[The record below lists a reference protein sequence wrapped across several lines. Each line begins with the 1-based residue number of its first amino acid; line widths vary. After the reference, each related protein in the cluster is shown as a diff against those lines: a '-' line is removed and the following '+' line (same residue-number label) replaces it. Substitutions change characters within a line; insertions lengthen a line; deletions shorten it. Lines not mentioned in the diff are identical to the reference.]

1 MSNWLD
7 AFPLASDEDMKRE
20 NDANMEFLNQYPEV
34 NDDLELE
41 RQYKKNLQ
49 SKMQSDAAAAA
60 VRGTI
65 GSKFKLSPAG
75 PLVDDSGNDA
85 ETFKKLREKYPEVDP
100 AETAK
105 LAIKTQYYSRLAAT
119 LAGDFETDGESGS
132 PDQASVR
139 HKFRN
144 DSPGAADRSAELF
157 RDSVRSIPPE
167 DRDLFLRVMQGYM
180 GEREIPERS
189 FGGKAAERLKRGEYG
204 VGKNIANALVT
215 HFGND
220 QQVDDHTFE
229 SQIDAIRRGADPATS
244 SNLVARGALAA
255 TEMVPALGA
264 SAIAGAATKAGSA
277 AIGLKGAVASIASGS
292 GPFAF
297 WYSQTQPSVYNDL
310 REAGIDKG
318 IADNVSKAASIPIA
332 LIEQLQTKQLAP
344 EVAEAARRAAMQSLG
359 RFLKS
364 QAGSALKTYG
374 MELGEE
380 GLQAGLEV
388 ASKAVAD
395 YLDENNPEINWRE
408 ELKNKAAELGEAA
421 VALPFL
427 LGPGKAIETVSGV
440 SEIRARDRAR
450 QWRQS
455 IADFDEAMKRGIQ
468 TGERIEPRS
477 ESQLRDEVE
486 MAKSAAMS
494 ENQPVAPTAEPEGQ
508 RGPGY
513 NEITPALEDEERQ
526 LYKEFY
532 GSPEAAYWW
541 ARQNPEAAAKLAESK
556 TYRPTDFTSIDPE
569 LPVIDGEG
577 DAELR
582 RQFRDTV
589 RDYVRNQR
597 GSMLDEADANDGTT
611 SLRGWQRLPEGTTP
625 PDHPSLEVQ
634 RTPVGTFVRLK
645 PRPQGGQDAQAPA
658 EATPPTGTQQEGAPL
673 PTEQGSGNAGGEI
686 IVNDNFRPES
696 PVAQSTPPAS
706 GGVQSGAASPSLEPE
721 LTQKQVRDGTASA
734 VLARPGARI
743 APLRAQ
749 AEPVLDLD
757 RNETGW
763 TSIRYDNGMLLIHPT
778 EDRVVKFE
786 ASDPRSGTELMRQ
799 FAEAQAFAI
808 DNPVQAPKPEP
819 KKLGQKSKPQPPQA
833 DQAVRQGEVGMM
845 LSPGEVVKTS
855 SGRTTTPFPSFDTST
870 NRKTVNSIAKVDAWL
885 RENAIEEAK
894 SRNDKF
900 NVTSFSA
907 SDPKRLT
914 QAEKDSFEQYL
925 FGEQP
930 PVPRPLLKPLVTPS
944 APPVEVPGQQPSTP
958 STEDSTNGQEETD
971 AQGQAQAG
979 QTLLGSS
986 EPGAGETPAPANA
999 PKGLGKPD
1007 YGTAQQP
1014 NRVQLGKHFAQ
1025 QLGQGKAYKSIKEA
1039 RAEAEKLV
1047 GGKIEDGTK
1056 AIKDVDEGVEYGV
1069 VMAARSI
1076 VNRAPIKKLSR
1087 EQVYDQ
1093 LVDLYQRQPRLSTRT
1108 TTSKNDQAFST
1119 PAPLAYLA
1127 GKMIDTN
1134 PTHTLYDSSAG
1145 NGMLL
1150 ITGGM
1155 ANTYANEINPDRA
1168 AVLRDQG
1175 FRSVNEGD
1183 GTQYSPPEKV
1193 DRIIINPPFGTVD
1206 DGAKSWNIDGFETNQ
1221 VDHAIVMHTLKSL
1234 KDDGKA
1240 VLIIGSKGLNVT
1252 NPTDRAE
1259 AYLRGKNKA
1268 FFSTLYD
1275 KYNVTDHFTVDGDLY
1290 AKQGASFPI
1299 DVIVIDGVGKSN
1311 RPLPWNVNG
1320 GGVTKL
1326 YDTWEGLKDAKLTKR
1341 IGQKPDVGST
1351 GGAVSGDSD
1360 QGTGTGNNLGSIPSG
1375 PASSAGQDGKQGGGR
1390 GMGQDVGGSDGQSAP
1405 VDAENTGST
1414 PERERVPGNAD
1425 GQRDQPGDV
1434 SDQSGSGRGSTTG
1447 STGEGGRDG
1456 EPGDVSEDELGPL
1469 DPNNIKLDIDKLSE
1483 QQRIDLMMWQQGLGP
1498 QPTWLRA
1505 KKSPKK
1511 LGEKVDPKKKYAGTA
1526 KRVDLDFIASQRK
1539 QEKEEGKP
1547 KDKPENKSDT
1557 QGKIDQ
1563 TKKEIEDLFKQL
1575 GDLTDGTTLNS
1586 GVNPQAMA
1594 IAIKLIGKLTQLG
1607 YYQFK
1612 NLVEQGVKAI
1622 GREKMILLGPSLEK
1636 AWDGLRKIDSSGK
1649 MDASTSVAEMLAEK
1663 QPEKKDAP
1671 QPPQGD
1677 VADQDGNEFQTP
1689 NKPRSKGTS
1698 VGTLVP
1704 KNHAYA
1710 YAKALDSVEDRYGDI
1725 DEFVARELGRTA
1737 DAKFFDN
1744 FSAEQIDALAL
1755 AIANHKDGNGFIIGD
1770 QTGVGKG
1777 RIVAAMI
1784 VYAQRQGV
1792 VPVFVTEKPN
1802 LFVDMIRDL
1811 TDIGANEGQSFNPL
1825 ITNDT
1830 TGDGTLQVT
1839 DRNGDVVRTF
1849 SQKPAKSIDA
1859 LNSAIRNFES
1869 GKGFVA
1875 DVESGRGKNKTT
1887 RQVRYD
1893 AVFTTYS
1900 QLTTVKGNETD
1911 RRAAIARLARNSYM
1925 ILDESHTAGG
1935 TEDSQQGNQQGPAKL
1950 ADYMRQVLANA
1961 PAAFFSSATFAKR
1974 PQVMDLYAKAFGPGV
1989 LARFPRLAETI
2000 ARGGVPLQQ
2009 VISEML
2015 AEAGVYMRREKSF
2028 EGIDF
2033 GTQEVKVD
2041 MKIADEAGSVFSAI
2055 TEFDRVKQLAVETIR
2070 TNVVSAGGGIGQNA
2084 AASQA
2089 GVDSTEF
2096 ASVMHNIIDQQLIAL
2111 KADQVAEE
2119 AIATWKSGEVP
2130 VIAIDNTMEGLL
2142 DEWAAANNATDGDK
2156 IDYEFS
2162 ATMHRYLEKVRTLTI
2177 KPDRNDED
2185 TWYQHYMTDEELGPT
2200 ALAVYNSTKALI
2212 ERFARHNLT
2221 ASPIDAIRS
2230 KLKDAGMR
2238 VAEVTGR
2245 KNAIEYRGGK
2255 AYLSKRPDDE
2265 IGTKGKIA
2273 TVLKVNRGELDAVIL
2288 NRSGAVGLSIH
2299 ASQKNPPAGQRRRR
2313 MIIAQPA
2320 KNIDEFM
2327 QMLGRI
2333 NRTGQ
2338 LADRLP
2344 HYTLLL
2350 SDAPAETRPAAVLV
2364 KKLASLSANVTGKSK
2379 GIVQFDAPDIIN
2391 QVGDALVAQYIGVDN
2406 PDLNAAMGFPVA
2418 VNNSGGVIPSSVPG
2432 SARKVTG
2439 RMPMMS
2445 TEIQKQFWSDL
2456 TTLFEQ
2462 RIEELDAL
2470 GTNPLTAKTL
2480 DLQAI
2485 TEDQFPVF
2493 DGDAGSSNPFMQPAS
2508 LERVSAK
2515 VQGKSFSSDEVVGL
2529 IQGVTG
2535 SKSTD
2540 PQQLK
2545 YAGERWAD
2553 STLAEWSDAMR
2564 EYVDGKINGA
2574 RSDAERDRFRQTFAD
2589 QFNAVSSVFETYPPG
2604 TPVKV
2609 KTMDGEM
2616 QGVVTGIRR
2625 KGKSPNPMAPSTIA
2639 VDVAIAD
2646 ATRKITPVVSGIRG
2660 QNSPIRVD
2668 DEHGLDE
2675 AIRQFD
2681 EAQTSS
2687 REIRYIGTGNLLG
2700 AFDQLDRSKGRVVFY
2715 TNRDGVSRRGIL
2727 MPKTFNVDQWEAQ
2740 RQVNFESG
2748 EQVFEY
2754 IKRTGNTVLSP
2765 DKVVAVVRLGDGR
2778 LKFTAP
2784 NGKAVGG
2791 KYYLDKPMTAAAG
2804 VDWIKQSGPWTLTV
2818 PAGKE
2823 VATLDRL
2830 LQLTTL
2836 GTAQDKDVAQ
2846 QVIADRPA
2854 PKKSDRD
2861 AMSIADDEVSVPS
2874 DVRQAMKQVANGGR
2888 LYFDNGWELSKVR
2901 INGKNYFEL
2910 TGFAKDDQNA
2920 IGLAGFVAKKVGLAN
2935 RWFLPEGD
2943 KALPTLQKA
2952 MESHGVDSTRQGNPT
2967 KQTVD
2972 NEARKAGDEKDG
2984 IAAADIIKTWERLFD
2999 IKIAVG
3005 GFRDRAAGIYKRLS
3019 EIVRVKEPYV
3029 VNLAV
3034 ASHEIAHHID
3044 KQLKLREMF
3053 SKLKIDN
3060 PQRVELEGLDYE
3072 PKGRA
3077 EEGWA
3082 EFLRHYIT
3090 EGDTE
3095 QIAPHLHKWFEAGF
3109 RIKHPGVYAKI
3120 KEARDHATKYADQSI
3135 LQRVRSAVGRPGDD
3149 LEFAE
3154 RFKRDMNRWGN
3165 RVSRDWVDRFSAI
3178 RKAVESAKE
3187 RGYDTSNQATPYEL
3201 IMAHDMTD
3209 RAKAAAAVEDG
3220 VTSIR
3225 DGRKLGEGLS
3235 QLGKL
3240 VKNDEEYNEA
3250 VAYGWAKQTLFMAD
3264 KRSAYN
3270 SGFPGGVKA
3279 AKEWVEYVKSQPDKF
3294 KRYDQM
3300 MVGLAEFNNSL
3311 IEMLVDAGALSRA
3324 DADSMLDEY
3333 GDNYFPLH
3341 RAHSD
3346 PMQTGGGQRYVNLP
3360 KAVKG
3365 RSSKGSDRPIL
3376 DPFDA
3381 TIARAIHFY
3390 GRAAKARVANSLAD
3404 MLDPL
3409 RGGVEGMGGLMD
3421 RIDPDVKP
3429 EVGFVEEIL
3438 STLVKEGFVNED
3450 DARAWRIAKKII
3462 AGENVQQGE
3471 LKWFAERHGLPT
3483 NAKASDME
3491 LAAQT
3496 EPDITTQ
3503 IKLWRQDL
3511 TPRQDRAT
3519 VIIPDAQGNPVMY
3532 QLDRFL
3538 YDTVMGMDEIQH
3550 SAWTSIF
3557 RSSAKVM
3564 KAGATGVSS
3573 AFGVRNLIRDYIG
3586 FQGLAQVEGLDTL
3599 GKPIEMLPRYVA
3611 YKAREMAGLPT
3622 NDALIREFEEL
3633 GGELYSPL
3641 GADIASRQRFRKK
3654 LLGQRS
3660 ELSAGS
3666 VKDAGL
3672 GMVEGLQDLIAASD
3686 VPPRLAAMEQEIR
3699 NHGYEARDGRW
3710 YNLNTRH
3717 FVDRLPE
3724 HVRIRGINAAAEAT
3738 VNFKR
3743 MGRVGRV
3750 VNAYSAYFNA
3760 TIQGSYR
3767 EWQQI
3772 KTLPSILSKGESGSK
3787 ARKNAVSLA
3796 EKNAA
3801 RYLVYL
3807 AAQAAVGAAYWALR
3821 HDDDDYR
3828 EEESYVR
3835 RDNWTWGTGGRT
3847 YVTVPKPR
3855 DFGGYVATL
3864 VEQALDGY
3872 YHGER
3877 GSAKKEAMEAT
3888 ADHLVGRLPGVGGGF
3903 FRGLAEAAVDWDYF
3917 RGRSIEPSYTKDEP
3931 KTHRETA
3938 YTSAMASYL
3947 GKITGRVPAIGL
3959 SPAQLDHIMN
3969 QSTGGM
3975 YRRLSRTIENVADGK
3990 LSWRDI
3996 PGVSGIFVN
4005 RLYTQSV
4012 DDFYTEAEATQME
4025 SKYKKLYGEVD
4036 TKLEARKNVLN
4047 DYKSLMTE
4055 IRAAEDK
4062 DGRGRR
4068 TFEYEPYLVGLARE
4082 ALNRPAL
4089 PSSPDP
4095 FTAGDVPA
4103 PLRKVLVEFAERRA
4117 KSAILS
4123 SGYPEKAR
4131 EGKTY
4136 EQTVKEWEAARSADE
4151 QWLKDHKDSPIVKQA
4166 LEDLRGSKQ
4175 LRDLLHRRR
4184 PTWDTTRETYV
4195 DHQREMQRWMDQ
4207 VNNATRWLG
4216 DAK

>member
-1 MSNWLD
+1 MRDQLD
-7 AFPLASDEDMKRE
+7 FVGNTNSRLPWE
-20 NDANMEFLNQYPEV
+20 NDPIVEDEKPWESDKEASPSDMLDEFDRQKEMRRNVESVNKDGTVLRNIKTGVQQGLNELGALAERVTGPV
-34 NDDLELE
+34 NDAIQRWYTGEEPSDPQGMFSPEARHDNTAYLE
-41 RQYKKNLQ
+41 RVAQEADRQGGSPTLGKGIRSAASSTTQ
-49 SKMQSDAAAAA
+49 MAGAAALAPGSSVAMIGLPAA
-60 VRGTI
+60 ITAESSYADARKQGM
-65 GSKFKLSPAG
+65 SQW
-75 PLVDDSGNDA
+75 DS
-85 ETFKKLREKYPEVDP
+85 
-100 AETAK
+100 
-105 LAIKTQYYSRLAAT
+105 I
-119 LAGDFETDGESGS
+119 
-132 PDQASVR
+132 
-139 HKFRN
+139 
-144 DSPGAADRSAELF
+144 
-157 RDSVRSIPPE
+157 
-167 DRDLFLRVMQGYM
+167 
-180 GEREIPERS
+180 
-189 FGGKAAERLKRGEYG
+189 EYG
-204 VGKNIANALVT
+204 VVQGTIEGGLTALFQKFAPGVEGIFLGKQAIGQGIKDALK
-215 HFGND
+215 
-220 QQVDDHTFE
+220 
-229 SQIDAIRRGADPATS
+229 
-244 SNLVARGALAA
+244 
-255 TEMVPALGA
+255 
-264 SAIAGAATKAGSA
+264 IAGKST
-277 AIGLKGAVASIASGS
+277 V
-292 GPFAF
+292 
-297 WYSQTQPSVYNDL
+297 DEL
-310 REAGIDKG
+310 RE
-318 IADNVSKAASIPIA
+318 
-332 LIEQLQTKQLAP
+332 
-344 EVAEAARRAAMQSLG
+344 EVAVSLAQQIPAKLYGLDPNATDPQKLYETVKDTVVATLLMSGAANTPGVAVG
-359 RFLKS
+359 
-364 QAGSALKTYG
+364 
-374 MELGEE
+374 
-380 GLQAGLEV
+380 GLQSA
-388 ASKAVAD
+388 
-395 YLDENNPEINWRE
+395 
-408 ELKNKAAELGEAA
+408 
-421 VALPFL
+421 
-427 LGPGKAIETVSGV
+427 
-440 SEIRARDRAR
+440 DRAVNR
-450 QWRQS
+450 ASEWIQS
-455 IADFDEAMKRGIQ
+455 RRDASTGQQRIADFDEAMKRGREQ
-468 TGERIEPRS
+468 GETVAPSQNSVAKS
-477 ESQLRDEVE
+477 ESQIRDEAE

-494 ENQPVAPTAEPEGQ
+494 SNQPIMEGPEQ
-508 RGPGY
+508 QGP
-513 NEITPALEDEERQ
+513 PADYEKLAGNAQDEERK
-526 LYKEFY
+526 LYTDFY
-532 GSPEAAYWW
+532 SSPEAAYWW
-541 ARQNPEAAAKLAESK
+541 ARQNPEAAAKLADSK
-556 TYRPTDFTSIDPE
+556 TYRPKDFTNADPE
-569 LPVIDGEG
+569 LPILDGEG
-577 DAELR
+577 AADIR
-582 RQFRDTV
+582 RQFRDNV
-589 RDYVRNQR
+589 REFVQNNR
-597 GSMLDEADANDGTT
+597 GAMLDEADANADST

-625 PDHPSLEVQ
+625 PEHPSLEVQ

-645 PRPQGGQDAQAPA
+645 PRTQGVQDAQAA
-658 EATPPTGTQQEGAPL
+658 SEEAPPTGTQQEGTPL
-673 PTEQGSGNAGGEI
+673 PTEQGGGNAGGDI
-686 IVNDNFRPES
+686 RVDANFRPES
-696 PVAQSTPPAS
+696 PVAQSQQPAGGAAQGGVTAPAS
-706 GGVQSGAASPSLEPE
+706 AAPRETAPE
-721 LTQKQVRDGTASA
+721 VVRDGT
-734 VLARPGARI
+734 I
-743 APLRAQ
+743 AKVIGKDKAMIEPLREQAQ
-749 AEPVLDLD
+749 PITDLD

-763 TSIRYDNGMLLIHPT
+763 LGLRYDNGMLLIHPT
-778 EDRVVKFE
+778 EDRVVRFE
-786 ASDPRSGTELMRQ
+786 ASDPSSGTELIRQ
-799 FAEAQAFAI
+799 IQEAQAFAI
-808 DNPVQAPKPEP
+808 DNPVAPAPPEP
-819 KKLGQKSKPQPPQA
+819 PKSIGKKTEPKNEALPRAVRFKTESGSDYVVDGDKTTRTKAARLGHDDSGLKNQSSRTVYVSPEVASKLGDLFLTQGPPSEKRTKITGFYTDPKTNEQ
-833 DQAVRQGEVGMM
+833 QVIVESWRGNGYSQQSVQRFPFTTEPEVGKHPFEIWNNEDGSMR
-845 LSPGEVVKTS
+845 SVHPGSKIVSVDRS
-855 SGRTTTPFPSFDTST
+855 SQ
-870 NRKTVNSIAKVDAWL
+870 K
-885 RENAIEEAK
+885 
-894 SRNDKF
+894 
-900 NVTSFSA
+900 
-907 SDPKRLT
+907 
-914 QAEKDSFEQYL
+914 
-925 FGEQP
+925 
-930 PVPRPLLKPLVTPS
+930 PS
-944 APPVEVPGQQPSTP
+944 APPVEVPGQQPVTP

-986 EPGAGETPAPANA
+986 EPGAGETPAPATA

-1014 NRVQLGKHFAQ
+1014 NRVQLGKHFAH
-1025 QLGQGKAYKSIKEA
+1025 QLGQGKQYKSIKEA
-1039 RAEAEKLV
+1039 RAEAERLV
-1047 GGKIEDGTK
+1047 GGKLEDGTK
-1056 AIKDVDEGVEYGV
+1056 AIKDVDEAVEYGV

-1076 VNRAPIKKLSR
+1076 VRRAPIKKLSR
-1087 EQVYDQ
+1087 GEVYDQ

-1127 GKMIDTN
+1127 GKMIETN

-1155 ANTYANEINPDRA
+1155 ANTYANELNQERA

-1175 FRSVNEGD
+1175 FKSVNEGD

-1193 DRIIINPPFGTVD
+1193 DRIIINPPFGLVD
-1206 DGAKSWNIDGFETNQ
+1206 DGAKTWNIDGFETNQ

-1268 FFSTLYD
+1268 FFTTLYG

-1326 YDTWEGLKDAKLTKR
+1326 YDTWEGLKDAKLAKR
-1341 IGQKPDVGST
+1341 IGQKSDVGST
-1351 GGAVSGDSD
+1351 GGTASGDSD
-1360 QGTGTGNNLGSIPSG
+1360 QGAGTGNNLGSLPGGSV
-1375 PASSAGQDGKQGGGR
+1375 STNGQDGSQGGGR
-1390 GMGQDVGGSDGQSAP
+1390 GMGQDVGGGDGQSAP
-1405 VDAENTGST
+1405 VASDQPGST

-1425 GQRDQPGDV
+1425 GQRDQ
-1434 SDQSGSGRGSTTG
+1434 SDNVPDESGSGRGNTTG
-1447 STGEGGRDG
+1447 DTGESGRGG

-1483 QQRIDLMMWQQGLGP
+1483 QQRIDLMMWQQGMGP

-1505 KKSPKK
+1505 KKAPKK

-1539 QEKEEGKP
+1539 QEKESKKP
-1547 KDKPENKSDT
+1547 EDKPDIKTDT
-1557 QGKIDQ
+1557 QGKIEQ

-1575 GDLTDGTTLNS
+1575 GELADGSTLNA

-1594 IAIKLIGKLTQLG
+1594 IAIKLIGKFTQLG

-1649 MDASTSVAEMLAEK
+1649 MDASSSVADMLAEK
-1663 QPEKKDAP
+1663 PEQKPEKKDDP
-1671 QPPQGD
+1671 QLPQGD

-1710 YAKALDSVEDRYGDI
+1710 YAKALDSVEDKYGDI

-1737 DAKFFDN
+1737 DAKFFEH

-1869 GKGFVA
+1869 GNGFVA
-1875 DVESGRGKNKTT
+1875 EVESGRGKNKTT
-1887 RQVRYD
+1887 NQVRYD

-2000 ARGGVPLQQ
+2000 AKGGVPLQQ

-2041 MKIADEAGSVFSAI
+2041 MKIADEAGRVFSAI
-2055 TEFDRVKQLAVETIR
+2055 TEFDRVKQLAIETIR

-2177 KPDRNDED
+2177 KPDRTDPD
-2185 TWYQHYMTDEELGPT
+2185 TWYQHYMTDDELGPT
-2200 ALAVYNSTKALI
+2200 ALAVYNSTKDMI

-2273 TVLKVNRGELDAVIL
+2273 TVLKINRGELDAVIL

-2379 GIVQFDAPDIIN
+2379 GIVQFEAPDIIN

-2470 GTNPLTAKTL
+2470 GTNPLTARTI

-2493 DGDAGSSNPFMQPAS
+2493 DGDQGSSNPFMQPAN

-2515 VQGKSFSSDEVVGL
+2515 VQGKSFSSDEVIGL
-2529 IQGVTG
+2529 IQGVVG

-2540 PQQLK
+2540 MTQLK

-2553 STLAEWSDAMR
+2553 NTLAEWSEAMR
-2564 EYVDGKINGA
+2564 DYVNGKINGA

-2589 QFNAVSSVFETYPPG
+2589 QFSAVSSIFETYPPG

-2609 KTMDGEM
+2609 RTMDGEM

-2625 KGKSPNPMAPSTIA
+2625 KSKSPNPMAPSTIA
-2639 VDVAIAD
+2639 VDVAVAD
-2646 ATRKITPVVSGIRG
+2646 AVRKITPVVSGIRG

-2668 DEHGLDE
+2668 DENGLDQ

-2765 DKVVAVVRLGDGR
+2765 DKVVAVVRMGDGR
-2778 LKFTAP
+2778 LRFTAP
-2784 NGKAVGG
+2784 KAKAVGG

-2804 VDWIKQSGPWTLTV
+2804 VDWVNQSGSQTWTLTV

-2830 LQLTTL
+2830 LQLTTI

-2846 QVIADRPA
+2846 QIIADRPA
-2854 PKKSDRD
+2854 PKRSDRD
-2861 AMSIADDEVSVPS
+2861 AMSIADDEVTITN

-2901 INGKNYFEL
+2901 IEGKNYFEL

-2920 IGLAGFVAKKVGLAN
+2920 LELAGFVSKKVGLAK
-2935 RWFLPEGD
+2935 RWFLPQGD
-2943 KALPTLQKA
+2943 TAMATLQQA
-2952 MESHGVDSTRQGNPT
+2952 MESHGVDSTRNGNPT

-2972 NEARKAGDEKDG
+2972 NNARKSGDEKDG

-3053 SKLKIDN
+3053 AKLKIDN

-3077 EEGWA
+3077 FEGWA
-3082 EFLRHYIT
+3082 EFIRHYIT

-3095 QIAPHLHKWFEAGF
+3095 QIAPNLHKWFESGF
-3109 RIKHPGVYAKI
+3109 RVKHPGVYAKI

-3135 LQRVRSAVGRPGDD
+3135 MQRVRSAIGRPGDD

-3165 RVSRDWVDRFSAI
+3165 QVSRDWIDRFTAI

-3187 RGYDTSNQATPYEL
+3187 RGYDTSNKATPYEL

-3225 DGRKLGEGLS
+3225 DGRKLGDGLS

-3240 VKNDEEYNEA
+3240 VKNEEEYNEA

-3264 KRSAYN
+3264 KRSSYN

-3279 AKEWVEYVKSQPDKF
+3279 ATEWMEYVKSQPEKF

-3311 IEMLVDAGALSRA
+3311 IEMLVDAGALSRDDA
-3324 DADSMLDEY
+3324 DAMLEEY

-3341 RAHSD
+3341 RARKDASEF
-3346 PMQTGGGQRYVNLP
+3346 GGGQRYVNLP

-3365 RSSKGSDRPIL
+3365 RSTKGSDRPIL

-3409 RGGVEGMGGLMD
+3409 RGGVEGMGGLLD

-3438 STLVKEGFVNED
+3438 STLVEEGFVNED
-3450 DARAWRIAKKII
+3450 DARAWKIAKKII
-3462 AGENVQQGE
+3462 EGENVSQGNWN
-3471 LKWFAERHGLPT
+3471 WFASRHGLPT
-3483 NAKASDME
+3483 NAKQSDME
-3491 LAAQT
+3491 QAARS
-3496 EPDITTQ
+3496 EPDITAQ

-3519 VIIPDAQGNPVMY
+3519 VIIPDSQGNPVMY

-3557 RSSAKVM
+3557 RASAKVM
-3564 KAGATGVSS
+3564 KTGATGVSS

-3586 FQGLAQVEGLDTL
+3586 FQGLSQVEGLDTL

-3611 YKAREMAGLPT
+3611 YKAREMSGLPT

-3660 ELSAGS
+3660 ELSAGAI
-3666 VKDAGL
+3666 KDAGL

-3750 VNAYSAYFNA
+3750 INAYSAYFNA

-3772 KTLPSILSKGESGSK
+3772 KTLPSILNKGETGSK

-3864 VEQALDGY
+3864 VEQTLDGY

-3877 GSAKKEAMEAT
+3877 GSAKKEAMGAT

-3903 FRGLAEAAVDWDYF
+3903 FRGLAEAAIDWDYF
-3917 RGRSIEPSYTKDEP
+3917 RGRSIEPTYTKDEP

-3938 YTSAMASYL
+3938 YTSALASYL
-3947 GKITGRVPAIGL
+3947 GKITGRIPAIGL
-3959 SPAQLDHIMN
+3959 SPAQLDHILN

-3975 YRRLSRTIENVADGK
+3975 YRRMSRTIENVADGK
-3990 LSWRDI
+3990 ASWRDI
-3996 PGVSGIFVN
+3996 PGVSGLFVN
-4005 RLYTQSV
+4005 RLYTQSI
-4012 DDFYTEAEATQME
+4012 DDFYTEVESLQME
-4025 SKYKKLYGEVD
+4025 SKYKKLYGETD
-4036 TKLEARKNVLN
+4036 TKLEARKNTLN
-4047 DYKSLMTE
+4047 GYKSLMTE

-4082 ALNRPAL
+4082 ALDRPSL
-4089 PSSPDP
+4089 QSSPDP
-4095 FTAGDVPA
+4095 FTADGVPS
-4103 PLRKVLVEFAERRA
+4103 PLRKVLVEFAGRQAE
-4117 KSAILS
+4117 SAILS

-4136 EQTVKEWEAARSADE
+4136 EQTVKEWEAARRADE
-4151 QWLKDHKDSPIVKQA
+4151 QWVKEHKDSPIVKQVI
-4166 LEDLRGSKQ
+4166 EDLRGSKRF
-4175 LRDLLHRRR
+4175 RDLLDRRQ
-4184 PTWDTTRETYV
+4184 PTWNVERETYV
-4195 DHQREMQRWMDQ
+4195 DHQRETQRWMDQ
-4207 VNNATRWLG
+4207 VNNAVRWLG